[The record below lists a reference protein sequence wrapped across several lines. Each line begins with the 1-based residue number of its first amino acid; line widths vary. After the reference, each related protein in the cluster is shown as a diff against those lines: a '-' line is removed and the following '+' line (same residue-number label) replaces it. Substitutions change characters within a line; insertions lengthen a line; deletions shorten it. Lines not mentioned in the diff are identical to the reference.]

1 MNDFKLSILFVLQ
14 KVKTNKKGLC
24 PLRCRLTYLKRRK
37 EFSTGMF
44 IDPDTWSNSVQ
55 KAKPPSTENTL
66 LNNKLSLI
74 YQQIDKAFLMLQ
86 ILPND
91 FDVDDIYRKYK
102 GEDSKEEITILG
114 AYDLHNDKTKKL
126 IGIDFNELSW
136 SRYVESRRKVAL
148 FISKF
153 YKRKDVRLKDLDL
166 KFIQDLEYFFKT
178 ELKLKQA
185 TVYRSIQR
193 VKKIIQ
199 FAIAE
204 NYLKK
209 NPFHL
214 YKNKKYKTVIVYL
227 TDEELKRLEKHTF
240 SQIRLQQVKDLF
252 IFCCY
257 TGLAYTEMT
266 TLTTNNIEVGFDG
279 NEWIEM
285 IRKKTNRKISVPVLP
300 KAKEILEK
308 YDNVLPKIS
317 NQKFNSYLKEISAL
331 LSIDKKLTHH
341 IARKTFATTVLLYN
355 NVPMEIVSELLGHSN
370 IKITQDSYAKVLNKK
385 VSKEMKNLHSK
396 LVENKTPL
404 L

>member
-1 MNDFKLSILFVLQ
+1 MNNHKIRVLFVIAHNRIKKNNKAPIYCRITYNKCRKQFATGIFIESKCWNNIKQ
-14 KVKTNKKGLC
+14 KIVPISEG
-24 PLRCRLTYLKRRK
+24 
-37 EFSTGMF
+37 
-44 IDPDTWSNSVQ
+44 
-55 KAKPPSTENTL
+55 NTI

-74 YQQIDKAFLMLQ
+74 HQQIDKAFLMLQ

-102 GEDSKEEITILG
+102 GEDSKEEISILG
-114 AYDLHNDKTKKL
+114 AYDLHNEKTKKL

-136 SRYVESRRKVAL
+136 SRYVESRRKVAS
-148 FISKF
+148 FIKVF
-153 YKRKDVRLKDLDL
+153 YKKADVKLKNLDL
-166 KFIQDLEYFFKT
+166 KFIKDLEYYFKI
-178 ELKLKQA
+178 ELHLKHA

-209 NPFHL
+209 DPFHL

-240 SQIRLQQVKDLF
+240 SQVRLQQVKDLF
-252 IFCCY
+252 VFCCY

-279 NEWIEM
+279 NEWIQM
-285 IRKKTNRKISVPVLP
+285 IRKKTNRAISIPVLP

-308 YDNVLPKIS
+308 YENELPKIS
-317 NQKFNSYLKEISAL
+317 NQNFNSYLKEISVL

-355 NVPMEIVSELLGHSN
+355 DVPMEIVSELLGHSN
-370 IKITQDSYAKVLNKK
+370 VKVTQASYAKVVNKK
-385 VSKEMKNLHSK
+385 VSDEMKSLHSK
-396 LVENKTPL
+396 LLENKTPL

>member
-1 MNDFKLSILFVLQ
+1 MNNYKLSILFLLQ
-14 KVKTNKKGLC
+14 KVRINKQGKC
-24 PLRCRLTYLKRRK
+24 PIRCRVTYLKTRRI
-37 EFSTGMF
+37 FSTGIF
-44 IDPDTWSNSVQ
+44 INPDHWESGKQ
-55 KAKPPSTENTL
+55 KTSPPSTENTL

-126 IGIDFNELSW
+126 IGIDFNQLSW

-148 FISKF
+148 FINKS
-153 YKRKDVRLKDLDL
+153 YKRKDVKLKDLDL
-166 KFIQDLEYFFKT
+166 KFIKDLEYFFKT
-178 ELKLKQA
+178 ELKLRQA

-204 NYLKK
+204 NYIKK
-209 NPFHL
+209 DPFHL

-227 TDEELKRLEKHTF
+227 THEELKRFEKHTF
-240 SQIRLQQVKDLF
+240 SQIRLQQVQDLF

-266 TLTTNNIEVGFDG
+266 TLTTNNIAVGFDG
-279 NEWIEM
+279 NEWIQM
-285 IRKKTNRKISVPVLP
+285 IRKKTNRAISIPVLP

-308 YDNVLPKIS
+308 YDNELPKIS

-370 IKITQDSYAKVLNKK
+370 MNITQAHYGKVVQRK
-385 VSKEMKNLHSK
+385 VSDEMKNLHSK

>member
-1 MNDFKLSILFVLQ
+1 MNNFKLAVLFFLQ
-14 KVKTNKKGLC
+14 RNRINKIGKC
-24 PLRCRLTYLKRRK
+24 PIRCRITFIKTRK
-37 EFSTGMF
+37 EFSTGVF
-44 IDPDTWSNSVQ
+44 INPDYWDSGKQ
-55 KAKPPSTENTL
+55 KASPTSTDNTT

-74 YQQIDKAFLMLQ
+74 HQQIDRAFLMLQ

-114 AYDLHNDKTKKL
+114 AYDLHNSKTEKL
-126 IGIDFNELSW
+126 IGIDFNQLSW
-136 SRYVESRRKVAL
+136 SRYIESRRKVAL
-148 FISKF
+148 FITKH

-178 ELKLKQA
+178 VLKLKQA

-199 FAIAE
+199 FAISE
-204 NYLKK
+204 NYLQRD
-209 NPFHL
+209 PFHL

-227 TDEELKRLEKHTF
+227 TDEELKQLEKHTF
-240 SQIRLQQVKDLF
+240 SQPRLQQVKDLF

-257 TGLAYTEMT
+257 TGLAYAEMS
-266 TLTTNNIEVGFDG
+266 TLTTKNIEIGFDG
-279 NEWIEM
+279 KEWIQM
-285 IRKKTNRKISVPVLP
+285 IRKKTNRKISIPILP
-300 KAKEILEK
+300 KAKEILDK
-308 YDNVLPKIS
+308 YNNELPSIS

-341 IARKTFATTVLLYN
+341 IARKTFATTVLLFN

-370 IKITQDSYAKVLNKK
+370 MNITQAHYGKVVQKK
-385 VSKEMKNLHSK
+385 VSEEIHKFYKK
-396 LVENKTPL
+396 
-404 L
+404 

>member
-126 IGIDFNELSW
+126 IGIDFNQLSW

-148 FISKF
+148 FINKS
-153 YKRKDVRLKDLDL
+153 YKRKDVKLKDLDL
-166 KFIQDLEYFFKT
+166 KFIKDLEYFFKT
-178 ELKLKQA
+178 ELKLRQA

-204 NYLKK
+204 NYIKK
-209 NPFHL
+209 DPFHL

-227 TDEELKRLEKHTF
+227 THEELKRFEKHTF
-240 SQIRLQQVKDLF
+240 SQIRLQQVQDLF

-266 TLTTNNIEVGFDG
+266 TLTTNNIAVGFDG
-279 NEWIEM
+279 NEWIQM
-285 IRKKTNRKISVPVLP
+285 IRKKTNRAISIPVLP

-308 YDNVLPKIS
+308 YDNELPKIS

-370 IKITQDSYAKVLNKK
+370 MNITQAHYGKVVQRK
-385 VSKEMKNLHSK
+385 VSDEMKNLHSK

>member
-37 EFSTGMF
+37 EFSIGMF